1 MVKSYSATYVKK
13 SGEKRKM
20 NFIRLNDLP
29 ESFLSDRVKGD
40 SKPRN
45 LGEGREVV
53 FDVEND
59 GFRVFNWNTVIGEAE
74 TSQVDLRGAA
84 TDGKS

>member
-1 MVKSYSATYVKK
+1 MVKSYSATYIKK

-29 ESFLSDRVKGD
+29 ESFLNDRVRGD
-40 SKPRN
+40 AKPRN

-59 GFRVFNWNTVIGEAE
+59 GFRVFNWNTVVGEAK
-74 TSQVDLRGAA
+74 TSQTDLSEA
-84 TDGKS
+84 

>member
-29 ESFLSDRVKGD
+29 ESFLSDRVKRD

-59 GFRVFNWNTVIGEAE
+59 GFRVFNWNTVVGEPE
-74 TSQVDLRGAA
+74 TSQVDFSKGLVRV
-84 TDGKS
+84 S